1 MKPQTL
7 GSNVMTTT
15 IHIALAF
22 ILFFIQNWIGSRAYS
37 KGYIRFSL
45 LDDKDEALSLNY
57 VIKVFGP
64 IVYLILTVALFQ
76 YFKIDNFKTD
86 IINVIYYYLGIRLTM
101 IFIYERAK
109 IVNWARILFYYLS
122 IIIISTII
130 YNNFIDSV
138 DSLLPD
144 FTQIKNEI
152 WLLIIIFIYELGNG
166 FEGKTP
172 KNEIFEA
179 TNAYL
184 PEIKSRKKKYIL
196 QNFKRLNNE
205 YGKIIDEISSS
216 DSSFR
221 LVIISILIFENF
233 NRPRIIRFLE
243 RIWVRFSKAKVTQG
257 IMQIASDKPL
267 SDLDSVRLGTKYLFS
282 KYSEFLKE
290 EAKYYLFRRTIKQHC
305 PDRKYIRQVLFII
318 KCIIDN
324 SGKKDDYSKIFKE
337 IKSEFEL
344 YDYYD

>member
-1 MKPQTL
+1 
-7 GSNVMTTT
+7 
-15 IHIALAF
+15 
-22 ILFFIQNWIGSRAYS
+22 
-37 KGYIRFSL
+37 
-45 LDDKDEALSLNY
+45 
-57 VIKVFGP
+57 
-64 IVYLILTVALFQ
+64 
-76 YFKIDNFKTD
+76 
-86 IINVIYYYLGIRLTM
+86 M

-324 SGKKDDYSKIFKE
+324 SEKKDDYSKIFKE